1 MGKLGISI
9 YSEKTTEEAIYNY
22 IDKASKYGF
31 SRIFSCLLSVNDTKE
46 NIKNK
51 FKKITKELNFFR
63 ILR

>member
-51 FKKITKELNFFR
+51 LKK
-63 ILR
+63 